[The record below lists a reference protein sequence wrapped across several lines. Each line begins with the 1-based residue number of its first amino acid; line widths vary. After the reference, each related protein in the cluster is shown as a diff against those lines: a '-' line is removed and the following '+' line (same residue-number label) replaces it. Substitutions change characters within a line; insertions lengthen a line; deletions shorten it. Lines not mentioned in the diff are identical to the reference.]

1 METLS
6 ALVLFAVVTTI
17 TPGGATTLSTASG
30 MNFGVRRSLP
40 LIAGMVSGLA
50 TIVFC
55 AGFGLASLLA
65 AVPALELA
73 MRLGGSAYLLWLA
86 WRTASNGAPGSTG
99 DVEIRPYS
107 YAAGLMLVS
116 VNPKA
121 WAMAFGASAAFSG
134 GMSDPVLAALVM
146 ALVFIVCGSSALT
159 LWCGAGAVL
168 ARLLKTEGQWRLL
181 NGLLGLLLVVSI
193 IPMWA

>member
-40 LIAGMVSGLA
+40 LISGMVSGLA
-50 TIVFC
+50 TLVFC
-55 AGFGLASLLA
+55 AGFGLASLIA
-65 AVPALELA
+65 AAPALELA
-73 MRLGGSAYLLWLA
+73 LRLAGSAYLLWLA
-86 WRTASNGAPGSTG
+86 WRTASNGAPGSAG
-99 DVEIRPYS
+99 GVENRPYS
-107 YAAGLMLVS
+107 YLAGLMLVS

-121 WAMAFGASAAFSG
+121 WAMAFGASAAFAG
-134 GMSDPVLAALVM
+134 GVTDPVLAALVM
-146 ALVFIVCGSSALT
+146 ALVFIVCGASALT
-159 LWCGAGAVL
+159 LWCGAGAML

-181 NGLLGLLLVVSI
+181 NGVLGLLLVVSI
-193 IPMWA
+193 IPMWV

>member
-30 MNFGVRRSLP
+30 MNFGVRRSVP
-40 LIAGMVSGLA
+40 LIAGMVTGLA
-50 TIVFC
+50 TIVFF
-55 AGFGLASLLA
+55 AGFGLASLLEA
-65 AVPALELA
+65 FPALELA
-73 MRLGGSAYLLWLA
+73 MLLGGSVYLLWLA
-86 WRTASNGAPGSTG
+86 WRTAGNGAPGSAG

-134 GMSDPVLAALVM
+134 GLSDPVLAALVM
-146 ALVFIVCGSSALT
+146 ALVFLVCGVSALT
-159 LWCGAGAVL
+159 LWCGAGALL
-168 ARLLKTEGQWRLL
+168 ARLLRTEGQWRLL
-181 NGLLGLLLVVSI
+181 NGALGLLLVVSI
-193 IPMWA
+193 IPMWV